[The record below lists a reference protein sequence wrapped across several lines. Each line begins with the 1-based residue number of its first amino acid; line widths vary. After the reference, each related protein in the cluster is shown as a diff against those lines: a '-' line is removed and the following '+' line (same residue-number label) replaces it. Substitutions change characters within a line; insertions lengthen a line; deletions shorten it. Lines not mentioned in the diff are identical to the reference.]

1 MTETKEKGRHL
12 QICICMCVH
21 LCVCVCV
28 CTEPASNT
36 DDPTVTHCNVINV
49 LKGLMLVLLVRDD
62 QLLVKEEEVGPE
74 TSCTTTHTFGHNYI
88 ILKGSDTVHRK

>member
-1 MTETKEKGRHL
+1 M
-12 QICICMCVH
+12 
-21 LCVCVCV
+21 

-36 DDPTVTHCNVINV
+36 DDPTVTHCNGINV
-49 LKGLMLVLLVRDD
+49 LKGLLLVLLLRDD

-74 TSCTTTHTFGHNYI
+74 TPCITIHTFAHNYI